1 MITNKQIMAGRAEV
15 IVAGGCET
23 FSDLPI
29 RHSRAIRQR
38 LIAFP
43 KASKKVSFMR
53 MTLQLSEIVITV
65 IKVLISSFSGA
76 YLQKA
81 S

>member
-1 MITNKQIMAGRAEV
+1 MPVCANFEHHNKQIMAGRAEV

-43 KASKKVSFMR
+43 KASKKVSFLKL
-53 MTLQLSEIVITV
+53 TFIVLMAAVVEHIV
-65 IKVLISSFSGA
+65 NDLVAI
-76 YLQKA
+76 Q
-81 S
+81 

>member
-1 MITNKQIMAGRAEV
+1 MFTAVIFGIAHKQIMAGRAEV
-15 IVAGGCET
+15 VVAGGCET

-43 KASKKVSFMR
+43 KASKKVSSCFNM
-53 MTLQLSEIVITV
+53 I
-65 IKVLISSFSGA
+65 VLIALVSDYVSKGSA
-76 YLQKA
+76 VIV
-81 S
+81 